1 MALLLKN
8 DRLIAARALDD
19 ASSSAIGTIH
29 LGRIQ
34 NYVPNLKA
42 FFVEIRKNEMCF
54 LPERELCP
62 GDSPKPGDELL
73 VQITREPQKTK
84 LASVTAQISLANDY
98 AAVSLGHPGIGCS
111 NKLSNMQKERLKA
124 WIQEA
129 GIIAFLSENPQIGLV
144 IRTKAGECESEA
156 EKKRFIAQTRGLLD
170 EFMQMLQQA
179 KHRTC
184 FSCIRMAPSIYQSIL
199 EKFAVPHEYQEIITD
214 EQTIYQ
220 ELETIRNANA
230 NFHMTS
236 VRLYQDPDFSLEK
249 LYSLESKLK
258 TATERRVW
266 LKSGGYLIIEPTE
279 ALTVIDV
286 NSGKFEASKK
296 KAAEEM
302 IFQVNREAA
311 EEIAIQLRLRNLS
324 GIIIVDFINMKKAED
339 KTALLELLTELVA
352 KDTVLTV
359 IVDITPLGLVEITRQ
374 KSYKTLAEQLT
385 GRLSDHGERTD

>member
-8 DRLIAARALDD
+8 DRLIAARALED
-19 ASSSAIGTIH
+19 ASASAVGAVY

-54 LPERELCP
+54 LPEKELCP
-62 GDSPKPGDELL
+62 GGRPKPGDDLL

-84 LASVTAQISLANDY
+84 LASVTARISLSNDY

-111 NKLSNMQKERLKA
+111 NKLSGMQKERLKI

-129 GIIAFLSENPQIGLV
+129 GITAFLSENPQIGLV
-144 IRTKAGECESEA
+144 IRTQAGECNSESE
-156 EKKRFIAQTRGLLD
+156 KTLFIAQTRDLLD

-179 KHRTC
+179 EHRTC
-184 FSCIRMAPSIYQSIL
+184 FSCIRMAQSVYQSIL
-199 EKFAVPHEYQEIITD
+199 EKLAAPHEYQEIITD
-214 EQTIYQ
+214 EQSIYQ

-230 NFHMTS
+230 NIQMAP
-236 VRLYQDPDFSLEK
+236 VRLYHDPGFSLEK

-296 KAAEEM
+296 KTAEEM

-324 GIIIVDFINMKKAED
+324 GIIIVDFINMKKTDD
-339 KTALLELLTELVA
+339 KNVLLKLLTEMVA
-352 KDTVLTV
+352 QDMSLTV

-374 KSYKTLAEQLT
+374 KSYKTLAEQLQ
-385 GRLSDHGERTD
+385 GG